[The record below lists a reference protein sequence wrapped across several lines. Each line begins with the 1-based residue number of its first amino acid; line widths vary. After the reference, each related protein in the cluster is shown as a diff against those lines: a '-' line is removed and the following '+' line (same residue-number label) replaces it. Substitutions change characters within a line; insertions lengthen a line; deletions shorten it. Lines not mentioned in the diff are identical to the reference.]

1 MKNKIKN
8 FWRVK
13 MDMNKNKLHRLNTEI
28 SRLKKIALERKRL
41 QRDED
46 TIHNRIRMLDKKDDE
61 NDEVDSN

>member
-1 MKNKIKN
+1 
-8 FWRVK
+8 

-61 NDEVDSN
+61 NDEVDSNWVSKEWLLS